1 MANETWEKHTM
12 IMDDAEYDAVA
23 AAITK
28 ALLEQEIKE
37 LLEEH
42 EKMDDTDDNDAL
54 LLAIITLGLVC
65 IVVVATCCCC
75 GLLYCLVKCI
85 RKRRNKK
92 PQNII
97 IINEEERMKRRMKAL
112 ERFGHGNSAGI
123 SSTAS
128 DYGDEGEHTLVPTH
142 QTREGTLRQR
152 TTAQCPSGRRP
163 SKQIRRS
170 HSPREFSKEEKTAAN
185 NAMKADEGWEDKN
198 YGRNDGT
205 VPKESRERTRIAIE
219 KMMAAKKNQEIVDAK
234 NKAFLAKNR
243 KLIKQKEEVDD
254 EDKEENLFS
263 DSYTRRAPRPRVT
276 LLVEAKPQD
285 ERTHDAIEAFIFRI
299 MKEQRTVT
307 HYYLLGLVQSRLAQ
321 LNPREEEIK
330 NAIETLIGK
339 GYLERSVDDSQRLR
353 YNWITL
359 S

>member
-1 MANETWEKHTM
+1 MT
-12 IMDDAEYDAVA
+12 MDDAEYDAVA

-54 LLAIITLGLVC
+54 LLDIVTLGLVC

-85 RKRRNKK
+85 RKRRNKNPQNIIMRNKK

-163 SKQIRRS
+163 AKKITRS
-170 HSPREFSKEEKTAAN
+170 HSPSEFSKEEKTAAN
-185 NAMKADEGWEDKN
+185 NAMKADERWGDKN
-198 YGRNDGT
+198 NGRNDGT
-205 VPKESRERTRIAIE
+205 VPKESRERTKIAIE
-219 KMMAAKKNQEIVDAK
+219 KMMAAKKNQIVDA
-234 NKAFLAKNR
+234 NT
-243 KLIKQKEEVDD
+243 Q
-254 EDKEENLFS
+254 
-263 DSYTRRAPRPRVT
+263 RAPRPRVT

-285 ERTHDAIEAFIFRI
+285 ERTHAIEAFIFRI

-307 HYYLLGLVQSRLAQ
+307 HYYLLGLVQSRLAR
-321 LNPREEEIK
+321 LNPREGEIK
-330 NAIETLIGK
+330 NAIDTLIGR

>member
-12 IMDDAEYDAVA
+12 TMDDAEYDAVA

-54 LLAIITLGLVC
+54 FLAIITLGLVC

-85 RKRRNKK
+85 RKRRNKKPQNIIMRNKK

-163 SKQIRRS
+163 AKKITRS
-170 HSPREFSKEEKTAAN
+170 HSPSEFSKEEKTAAN
-185 NAMKADEGWEDKN
+185 NAMKADERWGDKN
-198 YGRNDGT
+198 NGRNDGT
-205 VPKESRERTRIAIE
+205 VPKESRERTKIAIE
-219 KMMAAKKNQEIVDAK
+219 KMMAAKKNQIVDA
-234 NKAFLAKNR
+234 NT
-243 KLIKQKEEVDD
+243 Q
-254 EDKEENLFS
+254 
-263 DSYTRRAPRPRVT
+263 RAPRPRVT

-285 ERTHDAIEAFIFRI
+285 ERTHAIEAFIFRI

-307 HYYLLGLVQSRLAQ
+307 HYYLLGLVQSRLAR
-321 LNPREEEIK
+321 LNPREGEIK
-330 NAIETLIGK
+330 NAIDTLIGR

>member
-12 IMDDAEYDAVA
+12 TMDDAEYDAVA

-54 LLAIITLGLVC
+54 LLAIITLGLFF

-219 KMMAAKKNQEIVDAK
+219 KMMAAKKNQEIVDA
-234 NKAFLAKNR
+234 NTQR
-243 KLIKQKEEVDD
+243 G
-254 EDKEENLFS
+254 
-263 DSYTRRAPRPRVT
+263 PRPRVT

-307 HYYLLGLVQSRLAQ
+307 HYYLLGLVQSRLAR
-321 LNPREEEIK
+321 LNPREGEIK
-330 NAIETLIGK
+330 NAIDTLIGR

>member
-1 MANETWEKHTM
+1 MT
-12 IMDDAEYDAVA
+12 MDDAEYDAVA

-37 LLEEH
+37 LLDEH

-54 LLAIITLGLVC
+54 LLAIVTLGLVC

-97 IINEEERMKRRMKAL
+97 MRNKKPQNIIIINEEERMKRRMKAL
-112 ERFGHGNSAGI
+112 ERFGLGNSAGI

-152 TTAQCPSGRRP
+152 STAQCPSGRRP
-163 SKQIRRS
+163 AKKITRS
-170 HSPREFSKEEKTAAN
+170 HSPSEFSKEEKTAAN
-185 NAMKADEGWEDKN
+185 NAMKADERWGDKN
-198 YGRNDGT
+198 NGRNDGT
-205 VPKESRERTRIAIE
+205 VPKESRERTKIAIE
-219 KMMAAKKNQEIVDAK
+219 KMMAAKKNQIVDA
-234 NKAFLAKNR
+234 NT
-243 KLIKQKEEVDD
+243 Q
-254 EDKEENLFS
+254 
-263 DSYTRRAPRPRVT
+263 RAPRPRVT

-285 ERTHDAIEAFIFRI
+285 ERTHAIEAFIFRI

-307 HYYLLGLVQSRLAQ
+307 HYYLLGLVQSRLAR
-321 LNPREEEIK
+321 LNPREGEIK

>member
-1 MANETWEKHTM
+1 MT
-12 IMDDAEYDAVA
+12 MDDAEYDAVA

-54 LLAIITLGLVC
+54 LLDIVTLGLVC

-85 RKRRNKK
+85 RKRRNKNPQNIIMRNKK

-163 SKQIRRS
+163 AKKITRS
-170 HSPREFSKEEKTAAN
+170 HSPSEFSKEEKTAAN
-185 NAMKADEGWEDKN
+185 NAMKADERWGDKN
-198 YGRNDGT
+198 NGRNDGT
-205 VPKESRERTRIAIE
+205 VPKESRERTKIAIE
-219 KMMAAKKNQEIVDAK
+219 KMMAAKKNQIVDA
-234 NKAFLAKNR
+234 NT
-243 KLIKQKEEVDD
+243 Q
-254 EDKEENLFS
+254 
-263 DSYTRRAPRPRVT
+263 RAPRPRVT

-285 ERTHDAIEAFIFRI
+285 ERTHAIEAFIFRI
-299 MKEQRTVT
+299 MKERRTVT
-307 HYYLLGLVQSRLAQ
+307 HYYLLGLVQSRLAR
-321 LNPREEEIK
+321 LNPREGEIK
-330 NAIETLIGK
+330 NAIDTLIGR